1 MNDLAPHLAA
11 LFSYSPAVLAFVF
24 AAFVLGG
31 VVKGTLGVGLPMF
44 VIPLISYSMPA
55 AKAIAILMLP
65 VLVSNLWQLI
75 QSGISREGL
84 KRFMPLIIGLVVT
97 TLLAVRAT
105 LNLPDST
112 LRVIVACVVL
122 IAVALLSFN
131 WQPKA
136 ALKREPLWSAGVGLL
151 SGLMGGVS
159 TLSGPLIISYLM
171 ALKLPRE
178 IFVGTVSAIYFAGA
192 VSIYGSM
199 IALNQIDHTQLATS
213 FAALLPMSVGLII
226 GQRLRGKLS
235 EQVFRRVM
243 LGFLSIVA
251 LGLIFKTVVQTH

>member
-1 MNDLAPHLAA
+1 MFDFLSNALALPLSA
-11 LFSYSPAVLAFVF
+11 LAFIA

-44 VIPLISYSMPA
+44 VIPILSHSMPPA
-55 AKAIAILMLP
+55 RAIAILLLP
-65 VLVSNLWQLI
+65 VLVSNLWQLL

-84 KRFMPLIIGLVVT
+84 RRFMPLVVGLVVT
-97 TLLAVRAT
+97 TLLTVRAT
-105 LNLPDST
+105 LNLPEDT
-112 LRVIVACVVL
+112 LRIIVACVVL
-122 IAVALLSFN
+122 VAVALLSFN
-131 WQPKA
+131 WQPKGE
-136 ALKREPLWSAGVGLL
+136 LKREPIWSAGVGLI
-151 SGLMGGVS
+151 SGIMGGVS

-199 IALNQIDHTQLATS
+199 IAMDQIDQSQLVTS
-213 FAALLPMSVGLII
+213 FAALLPMSIGLLV

-235 EQVFRRVM
+235 DQVFRRVM
-243 LGFLSIVA
+243 LGFLCVVA
-251 LGLIFKTVVQTH
+251 LGLIYKTVV